1 MKLEGREWRDTYL
14 LGKDMFSI
22 KRFKSVT
29 TTNLDEEN
37 GVLDI
42 VGATSN
48 NNGNVLFANKKY
60 EDKLVNKN
68 KICLIKTGQ
77 GSVGDAVYKGNDFV
91 PSNNISLIIKK
102 DLNKFNA
109 SFIVTL
115 INKGSDK
122 YSYGYIRNDK
132 RIAREKLVLPITQKG
147 TPDWQFMEK
156 YAKSIFEKKEEKYID
171 YIKGVLET
179 LTYKKI
185 KKLEEKEWREFPI
198 ESIGEI
204 VSGKDIYS
212 AERIDGNTP
221 YISATSKNNGI
232 GYFVGNSNKTLE
244 KNCLSVNRN
253 GSVGYSFYHPYKGLF
268 SNDCRKIRLK
278 YDSTLVGFFISNQIT
293 KQKNKYN
300 YGYKMGTGRIK
311 RQKILLPI
319 NSKNEPDYAY
329 MEQYIRNMKY
339 RKIKQYLVFK
349 GEG

>member
-1 MKLEGREWRDTYL
+1 MKLEGREWREFFVKDIFNTIQR
-14 LGKDMFSI
+14 GK
-22 KRFKSVT
+22 RLTKSNQIVGDIPYISST
-29 TTNLDEEN
+29 GLNN
-37 GVLDI
+37 GVDNFI
-42 VGATSN
+42 GNTTDVRIFN
-48 NNGNVLFANKKY
+48 NCLTIANS
-60 EDKLVNKN
+60 
-68 KICLIKTGQ
+68 
-77 GSVGDAVYKGNDFV
+77 GSVG
-91 PSNNISLIIKK
+91 
-102 DLNKFNA
+102 A
-109 SFIVTL
+109 SFYHSYKFIASDHVTHL
-115 INKGSDK
+115 VKKGTSIYEYLSLSTLTNRLSKK
-122 YSYGYIRNDK
+122 YNFNREINDK
-132 RIAREKLVLPITQKG
+132 RISREKLVLPIAQKG

-156 YAKSIFEKKEEKYID
+156 YSKSIFEKKEEKYIC

-185 KKLEEKEWREFPI
+185 KKLEEKEWREFAI

-212 AERIDGNTP
+212 EERIDGNTP

-232 GYFVGNSNKTLE
+232 GYFIGNSNKTLE
-244 KNCLSVNRN
+244 ENCLSVNRN

-278 YDSTLVGFFISNQIT
+278 YDSTLVGFFIANQIT

-319 NSKNEPDYAY
+319 NTKNEPDYTY
-329 MEQYIRNMKY
+329 MEQYIKNMKY
-339 RKIKQYLVFK
+339 KKIKQYLAFK